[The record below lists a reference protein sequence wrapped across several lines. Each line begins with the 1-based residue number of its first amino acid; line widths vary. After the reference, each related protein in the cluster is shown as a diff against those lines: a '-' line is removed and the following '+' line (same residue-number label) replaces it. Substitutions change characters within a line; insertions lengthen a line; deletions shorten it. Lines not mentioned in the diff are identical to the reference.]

1 MFFIIPIYY
10 ILIIYILAAV
20 LPAFYLMRYV
30 YRQDHIE
37 KESPVLLLHLIGY
50 GVLAAILSGV
60 LEYVGEMILDTA
72 VNGKISQDSPTYAIL
87 LAFLVVGVIEEGM
100 KFLLL
105 YRRTWRDPNFNY
117 RFDAVV
123 YAVFTSLGFAAF
135 ENLKYVMGYG
145 LTVAVPR
152 ALLAIPGHMSFAV
165 FMGIFYG
172 RAKLCEDMGD
182 RAGKKVNLFLGCLIA
197 VLMHGFYDSCA
208 MIGTTLSTVLFI
220 AFVAVM
226 YFVVFRVVKNQA
238 AKDEPV

>member
-1 MFFIIPIYY
+1 MFFIIPIYS

-60 LEYVGEMILDTA
+60 LEYVGEIILDTA

-87 LAFLVVGVIEEGM
+87 LAFLVVGVVEEGM

-117 RFDAVV
+117 RFDAIV
-123 YAVFTSLGFAAF
+123 YACSPAWALRRLRTSNTSWATG
-135 ENLKYVMGYG
+135 
-145 LTVAVPR
+145 
-152 ALLAIPGHMSFAV
+152 
-165 FMGIFYG
+165 
-172 RAKLCEDMGD
+172 
-182 RAGKKVNLFLGCLIA
+182 
-197 VLMHGFYDSCA
+197 
-208 MIGTTLSTVLFI
+208 
-220 AFVAVM
+220 
-226 YFVVFRVVKNQA
+226 
-238 AKDEPV
+238 

>member
-10 ILIIYILAAV
+10 ILLIYILAAV
-20 LPAFYLMRYV
+20 LPAAYLMRYV

-37 KESPVLLLHLIGY
+37 KEPPALLLQLIGY
-50 GVLAAILSGV
+50 GVLAALLSGL
-60 LEYVGEMILDTA
+60 LELIGEKILNTA
-72 VNGKISQDSPTYAIL
+72 VNGKISQSSPAYHIL
-87 LAFLVVGVIEEGM
+87 LAFFVVAVVEEGM

-135 ENLKYVMGYG
+135 ENIKYVMGYG

-172 RAKLCEDMGD
+172 KAKLCSDMGD
-182 RAGKKVNLFLGCLIA
+182 RAGKRWNIFLGYLVA
-197 VLMHGFYDSCA
+197 VLMHGFYDACA
-208 MIGTTLSTVLFI
+208 MIGTTLSTILFVVL
-220 AFVAVM
+220 VAVI
-226 YFVVFRVVKNQA
+226 YLVVFKVVKRQA
-238 AKDEPV
+238 RHDEPV